1 MREEPSMNFDT
12 HKSIKYLIEKGI
24 KEPQAES
31 IVDIV
36 SKSREYNFSKLA
48 TKDQLKM
55 VQTALKGDI
64 KSVEQELKGDIKS
77 VEQQLRGEIKS
88 VEQQL
93 RREIKSVEQQLR
105 GEIQS
110 VEQKLEGKITTVEEK
125 LRGEIIATKH
135 DILRWV
141 IPFLVGNLLTVL
153 AMFVTMLV
161 IFFRH

>member
-93 RREIKSVEQQLR
+93 R